1 MAAGTRTGR
10 GTRFHDVASVVAHAT
25 LWDGDP
31 AAFAYPDDYARQ
43 QAALGE
49 FEVCLAAAY
58 ITILTA
64 HLTAHDRPDDA
75 DTLFDQAAETI
86 AAHCVPWLRGGRG
99 CAPIRLLRLRCNV
112 TARDAGTLT

>member
-1 MAAGTRTGR
+1 
-10 GTRFHDVASVVAHAT
+10 VVAHAT

-31 AAFAYPDDYARQ
+31 AAFAYLDDYARQ
-43 QAALGE
+43 QAAPGE

-75 DTLFDQAAETI
+75 TSQECSGDGSHIVVQRWRCEWPRRLTWPI
-86 AAHCVPWLRGGRG
+86 GGRCRSDG
-99 CAPIRLLRLRCNV
+99 
-112 TARDAGTLT
+112 AGAAVAIHDDTH